1 MTTTRSGL
9 WKPWLKRRLSRR
21 TTQSTPVRVEAPA
34 AQGQPSVGLQGDSTL
49 DLHEQA
55 LKPRDLGKL
64 SASIREKAAEITRAD
79 RCLLLLFEDGSY
91 HTADETTA
99 GQVADVP
106 PLAVARASAA
116 THRSDPVAV
125 AETGLFGPK
134 AEVAW
139 YFPIL
144 FGGTVVAVLAVAWQD
159 RGRARRV
166 DPRPVHRLA
175 RESALPLLTSILFTR
190 ARDAEHDALR
200 LVDAVSALSATHTSE
215 EVAAVACYHAR
226 MLARARMARLIERD
240 RDGGFAVL
248 SSNPGSNH
256 PASRTLTPSE
266 ALAQAVES
274 GEVCMDETSH
284 KRSLF
289 VPVPIDG
296 DVFGTLQLDFPMTS
310 TGPSDRALRI
320 CGAVATQTGV
330 ALERAR
336 RTDELQRLA
345 ITDSLTGLANRR
357 QVMRDLHR
365 ETARAHRTG
374 EALSIAMIDLDH
386 FKVFNDRHGHVAGD
400 RELRAFGMFL
410 DSRVRTMD
418 TVGRY
423 GGEEF
428 LLVLP
433 RAPLADAFS
442 AVDRLRREWLD
453 ASDLS
458 FSAGVATLREE
469 ETFTELVIR
478 ADTALYRA
486 KRTGRNRVETADGEI
501 VSLSFLEEAPHS
513 TPNITG

>member
-1 MTTTRSGL
+1 MTTSRSSL

-21 TTQSTPVRVEAPA
+21 TTQSTPVRVETPA
-34 AQGQPSVGLQGDSTL
+34 AQGRSSTGLQGDSTL
-49 DLHEQA
+49 DLHKQT

-64 SASIREKAAEITRAD
+64 STSIREKAAETTRAD

-91 HTADETTA
+91 YTADETTA

-116 THRSDPVAV
+116 THRSDPVGV

-159 RGRARRV
+159 RARARRV

-215 EVAAVACYHAR
+215 EVAAVACFHAR
-226 MLARARMARLIERD
+226 MLARARMVRLIERD
-240 RDGGFAVL
+240 RDGSISVL

-256 PASRTLTPSE
+256 PASRTLTPSP
-266 ALAQAVES
+266 ALVQALES

-296 DVFGTLQLDFPMTS
+296 DVFGAFQLDFPMTS
-310 TGPSDRALRI
+310 TGPSDRTLRI

-374 EALSIAMIDLDH
+374 ESLSIAMIDLDH

-410 DSRVRTMD
+410 DSRVRAMD

-458 FSAGVATLREE
+458 FSAGVATLRED

-501 VSLSFLEEAPHS
+501 VSLSFLEQAPQS